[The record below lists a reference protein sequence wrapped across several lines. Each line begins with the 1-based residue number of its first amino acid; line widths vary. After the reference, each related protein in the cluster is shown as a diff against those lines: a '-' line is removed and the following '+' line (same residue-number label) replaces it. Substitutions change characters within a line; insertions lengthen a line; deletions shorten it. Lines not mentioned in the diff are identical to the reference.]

1 MTTETTSEWV
11 SPDDETPPAD
21 GESHDGETPPAD
33 GETPPAA
40 DESSEMEDDDDTPA
54 GGDDEISQLRN
65 EAAKRRRQRNEERDR
80 ADSLSRRLF
89 TELVRNT
96 GVLIDPDD
104 MPFNAELL
112 DDPEALRTAAEEY
125 AESKP
130 HLRARRYTPAG
141 GNHRQDTPAVSLG
154 SILRGNA

>member
-1 MTTETTSEWV
+1 MSTETTSEWV
-11 SPDDETPPAD
+11 APDEETPPAAD
-21 GESHDGETPPAD
+21 ETLDGETPPAD
-33 GETPPAA
+33 
-40 DESSEMEDDDDTPA
+40 DEISELEDDDTPA

-80 ADSLSRRLF
+80 ADALGRRLF
-89 TELVRNT
+89 TELVRST
-96 GVLIDPDD
+96 GILIDPDD
-104 MPFNAELL
+104 MPFNPELL
-112 DDPEALRTAAEEY
+112 EDLDALKTAAEEY

-130 HLRARRYTPAG
+130 HLKARRYTPTG

>member
-1 MTTETTSEWV
+1 MSTETTSEWV
-11 SPDDETPPAD
+11 SPDE
-21 GESHDGETPPAD
+21 
-33 GETPPAA
+33 ETPPAA
-40 DESSEMEDDDDTPA
+40 DETPGEETPPEDDESSELQDDDDTPA
-54 GGDDEISQLRN
+54 GGDDEIAQLRN

-80 ADSLSRRLF
+80 ADALSRRLF

-96 GVLIDPDD
+96 GILIDPDD
-104 MPFNAELL
+104 MPFNPELL
-112 DDPEALRTAAEEY
+112 EDPDALQSAAEEY

>member
-1 MTTETTSEWV
+1 MTTETSSEWV
-11 SPDDETPPAD
+11 SPDEETPPAAD
-21 GESHDGETPPAD
+21 ETPA

-40 DESSEMEDDDDTPA
+40 DESSELEDDDDTPA
-54 GGDDEISQLRN
+54 GGEDEISQLRN

-80 ADSLSRRLF
+80 ADALGRRLF

-104 MPFNAELL
+104 MPFNPELL
-112 DDPEALRTAAEEY
+112 DDLDALKTAAEEY

-130 HLRARRYTPAG
+130 HLKARRYTPAG
-141 GNHRQDTPAVSLG
+141 GNHRQDAPAVSLG

>member
-1 MTTETTSEWV
+1 MSTETTSEWV
-11 SPDDETPPAD
+11 SPDEETPLAAGETPGEETPPED
-21 GESHDGETPPAD
+21 
-33 GETPPAA
+33 
-40 DESSEMEDDDDTPA
+40 DESSELDDDDTPS

-80 ADSLSRRLF
+80 ADALGRRLF
-89 TELVRNT
+89 TELVRST

-104 MPFNAELL
+104 MPFNPELL
-112 DDPEALRTAAEEY
+112 EDPDALKAAAEEH

-130 HLRARRYTPAG
+130 HLKARRYTPSG
-141 GNHRQDTPAVSLG
+141 GNHRQDAPTVSLG

>member
-1 MTTETTSEWV
+1 MSTETTSEWV
-11 SPDDETPPAD
+11 SPDE
-21 GESHDGETPPAD
+21 
-33 GETPPAA
+33 ETPPAA
-40 DESSEMEDDDDTPA
+40 DDLQGDDLQDRDDEISELEDDDTPA

-80 ADSLSRRLF
+80 ADALGRRLF
-89 TELVRNT
+89 TELVRST
-96 GVLIDPDD
+96 GILIDPDD
-104 MPFNAELL
+104 MPFNPELL
-112 DDPEALRTAAEEY
+112 EDPDALKTAAEEY

-130 HLRARRYTPAG
+130 HLKARRYTPTG